1 MNLNKKLMRKIL
13 LVSTFTFLWFTVAYS
28 DPNNPTNDW
37 LKDKTVNKLTQDY
50 GYKLF
55 SVINENTQTTLY
67 TLTNKKIVVSCVV
80 ASGNPNIKFYCFL
93 P

>member
-1 MNLNKKLMRKIL
+1 MKKLLFITFISL
-13 LVSTFTFLWFTVAYS
+13 LWCSISYS
-28 DPNNPTNDW
+28 NPNNPTNEW
-37 LKDKTVNKLTQDY
+37 LADKTVNQLTQEY

-55 SVINENTQTTLY
+55 SVNSESGNTTLY

-80 ASGNPNIKFYCFL
+80 ASGNPKMKFYCFL

>member
-1 MNLNKKLMRKIL
+1 MKKLLGIVVLGL
-13 LVSTFTFLWFTVAYS
+13 LWCNLGYS
-28 DPNNPTNDW
+28 NPNNPTNEW
-37 LKDKTVNKLTQDY
+37 LQDKTVNQLTQDY

-55 SVINENTQTTLY
+55 SVNSENGNTTLY

-80 ASGNPNIKFYCFL
+80 ASGNPKLKLYCFL

>member
-1 MNLNKKLMRKIL
+1 MKKPLGIIVLGL
-13 LVSTFTFLWFTVAYS
+13 LWGNVSYS
-28 DPNNPTNDW
+28 NPNNPTNEW
-37 LKDKTVNKLTQDY
+37 LKDKTVNQLTQEY

-55 SVINENTQTTLY
+55 SVINDGSNTVLY

-80 ASGNPNIKFYCFL
+80 ASGNPKVKFYCFL